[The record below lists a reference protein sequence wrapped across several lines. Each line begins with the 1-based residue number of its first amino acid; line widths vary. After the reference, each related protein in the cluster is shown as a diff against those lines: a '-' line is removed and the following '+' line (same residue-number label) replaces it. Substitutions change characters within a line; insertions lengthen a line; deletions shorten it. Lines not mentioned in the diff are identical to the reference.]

1 MDELIRILRELDED
15 TDWEA
20 EEQLIDDRI
29 LDSLSVITLI
39 ADLEDA
45 FDIEISAEEI
55 IPENFN
61 SAARMWAMI
70 SRLKES

>member
-61 SAARMWAMI
+61 SAARMWDMI
-70 SRLKES
+70 CRLKES